1 MKRLD
6 SHTLGIEQGELVL
19 FSDFQAGGDMWTGKR
34 DRIVRRRVEFSEAFR
49 KAPSVMVNLSMW
61 DTDHATNTRMDL
73 RADDITERGFDVVFQ
88 TWGDTRVARIRVGW
102 TAMGMLHE
110 DDDWELY

>member
-1 MKRLD
+1 MKRLN

-19 FSDFQAGGDMWTGKR
+19 FSDFQADGDMWTGKG

-49 KAPSVMVNLSMW
+49 KAPSAMVNLSMW
-61 DTDHATNTRMDL
+61 DTDHATNTRIDL

-102 TAMGMLHE
+102 TAMSMPHE